1 MKYATSALLFAFA
14 FSAMSVFADAANT
27 LITFST
33 PGPDKYADGVTVVD
47 GERYALVWTNG
58 EDFKGF
64 TTEGEAVDPSQKVIY
79 KAPLAKDGRCPLTLF
94 QIDSAKAPVGG
105 VYSVYLL
112 DTRGSAEQI
121 VVTGSA
127 LAKTYKGAGG
137 TANIAA
143 AGEVDNTV
151 NEAGE
156 AVALKSTAAGLV
168 DKNGLAAP
176 VITGFKV
183 GDADVTITVSNIFP
197 GFVYEVKGGLDKK
210 SDVKF
215 SVEPDPDKDNTLVFT
230 VGAES
235 AKFFSI
241 NAK

>member
-1 MKYATSALLFAFA
+1 MKFTTSALLLTFA
-14 FSAMSVFADAANT
+14 FSAMNVFADAANT

-33 PGPDKYADGVTVVD
+33 PGPDTYADGATVVD
-47 GERYALVWTNG
+47 GELYALVWTSG

-64 TTEGEAVDPSQKVIY
+64 TTEGEAVDPAQKVIY
-79 KAPLAKDGRCPLTLF
+79 KAPLARGGRCPLTLF
-94 QIDSAKAPVGG
+94 QIDSAKAPKGG

-112 DTRGSAEQI
+112 DTRGSAGKVI
-121 VVTGSA
+121 VTGSA

-156 AVALKSTAAGLV
+156 AVALKSGAAGLV

>member
-1 MKYATSALLFAFA
+1 MKFTTSALLLTFA
-14 FSAMSVFADAANT
+14 FSAMNVFADAANT

-33 PGPDKYADGVTVVD
+33 PGPDTYADGTPVVD
-47 GERYALVWTNG
+47 GERYALVWTKG
-58 EDFKGF
+58 EDFAGF
-64 TTEGEAVDPSQKVIY
+64 TTEGEAVDPKQKVIY

-94 QIDSAKAPVGG
+94 QIDSTKAPNGG

-112 DTRGSAEQI
+112 DTRGSKEQV

-127 LAKTYKGAGG
+127 LAKTY
-137 TANIAA
+137 TAA
-143 AGEVDNTV
+143 NTTAKITTV
-151 NEAGE
+151 SEDKTIDEEGKKI
-156 AVALKSTAAGLV
+156 ALKSNAAGLV

-183 GDADVTITVSNIFP
+183 GDADVKITVSNIFP
-197 GFVYEVKGGLDKK
+197 GFAYEVKGGLDKK
-210 SDVKF
+210 SDVK
-215 SVEPDPDKDNTLVFT
+215 SSIEVKDDNTLEFT

>member
-127 LAKTYKGAGG
+127 LAKTYTPSTGMAKM
-137 TANIAA
+137 TSVS
-143 AGEVDNTV
+143 EDKTVDATT
-151 NEAGE
+151 GE
-156 AVALKSTAAGLV
+156 AVALQSGAAGLV

-183 GDADVTITVSNIFP
+183 DGANVKITVSNIFP
-197 GFVYEVKGGLDKK
+197 GFAYEVKGGFDRKTEVASK
-210 SDVKF
+210 ITAK
-215 SVEPDPDKDNTLVFT
+215 ENNTIELT
-230 VGAES
+230 ADAKAAEI
-235 AKFFSI
+235 FSI
-241 NAK
+241 KAK

>member
-1 MKYATSALLFAFA
+1 MKFKTSVLLFACA
-14 FSAMSVFADAANT
+14 FSATSVFADAANT

-33 PGPDKYADGVTVVD
+33 PGPDTYADGAPVVD
-47 GERYALVWTNG
+47 GERYALVWTEG
-58 EDFKGF
+58 EDFAGF
-64 TTEGEAVDPSQKVIY
+64 TTEGEAVDPKQKVIY

-94 QIDSAKAPVGG
+94 QIDSKKAPKGG

-112 DTRGSAEQI
+112 DTRGSKEQI

-127 LAKTYKGAGG
+127 LAKTY
-137 TANIAA
+137 AA
-143 AGEVDNTV
+143 ANTTAKITTV
-151 NEAGE
+151 SDDKTIDKETGNKL
-156 AVALKSTAAGLV
+156 ALKSNAKGLV

-176 VITGFKV
+176 LITGFKV
-183 GDADVTITVSNIFP
+183 DGAEVKITVANIFP
-197 GFVYEVKGGLDKK
+197 GFAYEVKGGLDKK
-210 SDVKF
+210 SDVK
-215 SVEPDPDKDNTLVFT
+215 SSIEVKDDNTLEFT